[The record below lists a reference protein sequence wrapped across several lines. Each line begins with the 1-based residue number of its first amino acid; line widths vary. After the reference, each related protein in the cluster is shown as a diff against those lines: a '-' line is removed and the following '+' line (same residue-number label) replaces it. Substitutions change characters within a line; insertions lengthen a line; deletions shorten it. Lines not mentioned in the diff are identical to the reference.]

1 MTKMLHMMPVTPGTR
16 REGMEAVG
24 VIAGFGLVR
33 HSDGRLP
40 QISRRSRRMERQ
52 RRLN

>member
-16 REGMEAVG
+16 REGMDAIG
-24 VIAGFGLVR
+24 VFAGVELAR

-40 QISRRSRRMERQ
+40 EISRRMRRMERQ